1 MDKKN
6 LIQEISRIKEVMG
19 LINENAR
26 TSAVKGLINIIDDLL
41 GITTKNTDE
50 LIREFGDEGA
60 TLLRELTNEGDNVRG
75 LGDILDD
82 LKKLENPKAFDDA
95 SAALRQAL
103 EEPDDAG
110 ITIMSKIDN
119 LKREIQNLLDEGQ
132 NSSAAKY
139 FDSEIDKIAEFG
151 DDTLKRFI
159 KDEYFFNSIPNFS
172 RENYNDYLKLSDDIS
187 IGPVTKF
194 IDTLASY
201 FRKIENVEAR
211 IKDDINSYLDL
222 KNEVNKLQIDNPN
235 RTEMIKRANRYLD
248 RVEFNL
254 GVINRKNKETLD
266 ALIEDLTQRRNSL
279 PTTSAERD
287 KFNKLIE
294 RASKEDAD
302 VISIWNYLPEG
313 GYKPEGSWY
322 EEMKQLKQ
330 ERTDALRK
338 VLFNPKGI
346 PFTKSG
352 TVERVA
358 KLSYMGSLWRVASGN
373 VVPVLKKLFSDPK
386 KAPRILAT
394 EIGSRLISIPI
405 MLAIV
410 ETIIDGAMFIL
421 LKDSVFV
428 NEEWIKEHPNWAKLI
443 ASFGFDY
450 KDYEDSYWM
459 TDIVINIAE
468 KTLQN
473 FGITIPFWSI
483 KKWMDEYFYAG
494 GGYDWLNQQ
503 VNKINEI
510 QKSEQFKNASEE
522 EKLKIIEDII
532 IETDT
537 WVTKAASWWYNGFSP
552 TIESQI
558 NKVLAQ
564 IESETTPTPTPDNN
578 TPNTGEVT
586 AQQLQQLEYVAGNV
600 ESIGNGR
607 YKDVDGYLYKFEDNK
622 WKVSIDEGQTWI
634 DLSN

>member
-6 LIQEISRIKEVMG
+6 LIEEISRIREVMG

-26 TSAVKGLINIIDDLL
+26 TSAVKGLIDIIDDLL

-50 LIREFGDEGA
+50 LVREFGDEGA
-60 TLLRELTNEGDNVRG
+60 TLLRELTNEGSNVRG

-82 LKKLENPKAFDDA
+82 LKKLENPNAFNDA

-172 RENYNDYLKLSDDIS
+172 REDYNNYLKLADDIS
-187 IGPVTKF
+187 VGPVTKF

-201 FRKIENVEAR
+201 FRKIKNVEAR
-211 IKDDINSYLDL
+211 IKDDINSYLNL
-222 KNEVNKLQIDNPN
+222 KNEVNKLPIDNPN

-279 PTTSAERD
+279 PRTSAERD

-330 ERTDALRK
+330 ERVDALRK
-338 VLFNPKGI
+338 LFIPKKWLSDE
-346 PFTKSG
+346 TAA
-352 TVERVA
+352 RVS
-358 KLSYMGSLWRVASGN
+358 KLGVGGSLWRVASGN
-373 VVPVLKKLFSDPK
+373 IGPALIKLFKNPRWT
-386 KAPRILAT
+386 ARILTT
-394 EIGSRLISIPI
+394 EIGSRIISIPLWI
-405 MLAIV
+405 GGA
-410 ETIIDGAMFIL
+410 ETVIDWVAMMAL
-421 LKDSVFV
+421 QDSPYMK
-428 NEEWIKEHPNWAKLI
+428 EEWLREHPILSNII
-443 ASFGFDY
+443 AGFGFDY
-450 KDYEDSYWM
+450 KDYEGTGWF
-459 TDIVINIAE
+459 TDAVINATENILE
-468 KTLQN
+468 KV
-473 FGITIPFWSI
+473 GVTIPALEI
-483 KKWMDEYFYAG
+483 KLWMDRNSKPG
-494 GGYDWLNQQ
+494 GGYSWWNAQF
-503 VNKINEI
+503 NKINEL
-510 QKSEQFKNASEE
+510 QNSEQFKNASEE
-522 EKLKIIEDII
+522 EKLKLIEDVIK
-532 IETDT
+532 ETDT
-537 WVTKAASWWYNGFSP
+537 WMTNAMSWITGGLPETVDS
-552 TIESQI
+552 EI

-564 IESETTPTPTPDNN
+564 MESETTPTPTPTPDNN
-578 TPNTGEVT
+578 TSQPGSKQDLEAFIGLTVTPN
-586 AQQLQQLEYVAGNV
+586 
-600 ESIGNGR
+600 S
-607 YKDVDGYLYKFEDNK
+607 DGTFSDEFSTLYKYENNK
-622 WKVSIDEGQTWI
+622 WLRKFPDGEWNEIDY
-634 DLSN
+634 